1 MKVILAA
8 LGMVSVRVA
17 GDDVVPERGL
27 LQRDLVQFVGD
38 LYGFAIRPNIPPNV
52 PPQAFPILTFQQ
64 GRFVHTDGIF
74 PIQQLVILQN
84 GDLVAAANTDIAELV
99 MNDYIE
105 HLSSQ
110 LGFRY
115 RDIPQTRYFSS
126 TLVVEFD
133 EGFGNRI
140 AELQSI
146 FEILTR
152 EMPSLGNVYYL
163 RSVDFGYNDPLTT
176 LTTPEDLDRVGFK
189 IERRLGEP
197 YNRNRFFCNAATKT
211 SEHIRLLELI
221 EATIT
226 KSK

>member
-1 MKVILAA
+1 MKVILGA

-27 LQRDLVQFVGD
+27 LQRDLVQSVGD
-38 LYGFAIRPNIPPNV
+38 LYSFAVRPNIPPNA

-105 HLSSQ
+105 HLSTQ

-115 RDIPQTRYFSS
+115 KNVPQTRYYAS
-126 TLVVEFD
+126 TLVVEFGED
-133 EGFGNRI
+133 FGNRI
-140 AELQSI
+140 SELQKI
-146 FEILTR
+146 LQILTD
-152 EMPSLGNVYYL
+152 EMPSAGNVYHL
-163 RSVDFGYNDPLTT
+163 RSVDFGYNDPITNLTA
-176 LTTPEDLDRVGFK
+176 PEDLDRVGFK
-189 IERRLGEP
+189 IERRIGEP
-197 YNRNRFFCNAATKT
+197 YQRNRFFCN
-211 SEHIRLLELI
+211 
-221 EATIT
+221 
-226 KSK
+226 